1 MNEQEIIGF
10 ICALI
15 RNIPSRKLND
25 KNLHVIDTKTG
36 EDYGTLKE
44 YISERMK
51 TLFDAN
57 IAFR

>member
-1 MNEQEIIGF
+1 MDDEIIEF
-10 ICALI
+10 ICTLV

-25 KNLHVIDTKTG
+25 KNMHVIDTRTG

-57 IAFR
+57 IAFK

>member
-1 MNEQEIIGF
+1 MDDEIIEF

-25 KNLHVIDTKTG
+25 KNMHVIGTKTG
-36 EDYGTLKE
+36 EDYDNLKE

-51 TLFDAN
+51 TLFDAD
-57 IAFR
+57 IAFK